1 MCNYLLQEHSI
12 KSDTVWDMENEFKHV
27 KQLITL
33 VESVCFLFLSSRDVC
48 KADLFLSFGIV
59 ISYVFQ

>member
-1 MCNYLLQEHSI
+1 MYNLLQEHSI
-12 KSDTVWDMENEFKHV
+12 KSDTVCDMENEFKHV

-48 KADLFLSFGIV
+48 KPDLFLSFGIV